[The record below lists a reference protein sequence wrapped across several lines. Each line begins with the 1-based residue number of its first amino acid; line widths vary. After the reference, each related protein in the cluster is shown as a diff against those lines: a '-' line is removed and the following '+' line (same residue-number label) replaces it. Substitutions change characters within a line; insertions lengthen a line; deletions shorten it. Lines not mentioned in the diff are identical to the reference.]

1 MANYNVDIA
10 VALKGAKKLTAF
22 NKDVRTTQLQVE
34 GLNKTLKNVA
44 KDQGL
49 LVKSFDNLN
58 QVLSQAKK
66 NFNAVASGT
75 SLQEKAAR
83 QLVLAEKQLNKEY
96 QQRERLLN
104 NLRTSYT
111 PMPLPGS
118 GVGSD
123 PIAKSIARRQR
134 KLSRGANQ
142 YSGPIG
148 PGEAVS
154 ANLRSPLPPRSDV
167 FLSSPL
173 PPRVPLP
180 PRSSIEPGQSLF
192 GQSVTPKGG
201 ASGRSRQILQEEQAL
216 QEALARMDQRDMK
229 LTGQSVNI
237 EGRLQQALATQTAN
251 RKRAEEE
258 VSRIRENA
266 VKKIETR
273 EKKLILLRKK
283 ALKQEFAERRKL
295 LRQNQFGNVNPG
307 MGGFRAFS
315 QRADEIT
322 ANAAAT
328 ANRPGIGSLIRNQFA
343 PGGSFAATRGQ
354 RFRGAASN
362 ALIGGGFPLLFGQ
375 GAIGAAGGGIGGAL
389 GGALGGGFGFGLSI
403 AGTAIAQQIQQTLDF
418 RKSIRELNKEMQ
430 QMGISSNISG
440 SQVRQLGKS
449 LGITKEE
456 AVKALQEFKRF
467 GNQAVLF
474 AEKFGGDFGK
484 FDAIAQANTVQSALA
499 AIRKINKDLTL
510 DDELRFIN
518 SVRRQGVE
526 ATINQILDEM
536 LEKEKKLKTEGF
548 GQGEGK
554 NVGANRKRLGQLKQ
568 ESKATQDLID
578 KNTVFRKQLTKVR
591 DQFIQ
596 NRDAAEA
603 ANRSIAKGLEDVNAE
618 LRKLNDVQFQVVE
631 LSKTLG
637 SAFSESFKGIIKGTM
652 SVGDA
657 FRNMFMRIADSYLNM
672 VAQTMSKQLEKG
684 FLSLIGNFLP
694 SLGLSITGGA
704 SRTTASGTNI
714 GKIGNMPTKP
724 EGMRSV
730 GVGATAND
738 LQRHIVV
745 PLNPSTSNVRG
756 SGMSGRRASGGS
768 VIGGGSYL
776 VGERGPEMF
785 SPGVSGNITPNHEL
799 GGSTSIVVNVDA
811 SGSSVQSD
819 GDGQQFGEALA
830 TAIQLEIIKQKRSGG
845 LLS

>member
-10 VALKGAKKLTAF
+10 VALKGAKQLTSFNREVKATSTNIDAF
-22 NKDVRTTQLQVE
+22 AKR
-34 GLNKTLKNVA
+34 LKSAA
-44 KDQGL
+44 KDQTL
-49 LVKSFDNLN
+49 LVRSFNELN
-58 QVLSQAKK
+58 NVLTQATK
-66 NFNAVASGT
+66 NFNAAATGS
-75 SLQEKAAR
+75 QQQFAAAR
-83 QLVLAEKQLNKEY
+83 QLITAEKNLNKEY
-96 QQRERLLN
+96 QERERVLQ
-104 NLRTSYT
+104 
-111 PMPLPGS
+111 
-118 GVGSD
+118 
-123 PIAKSIARRQR
+123 SITLKGQ
-134 KLSRGANQ
+134 
-142 YSGPIG
+142 
-148 PGEAVS
+148 
-154 ANLRSPLPPRSDV
+154 
-167 FLSSPL
+167 
-173 PPRVPLP
+173 
-180 PRSSIEPGQSLF
+180 RSSILPGQSLF

-322 ANAAAT
+322 ASAAAT
-328 ANRPGIGSLIRNQFA
+328 ANRPGIGSLIRSQFA

-354 RFRGAASN
+354 RVKGSISN

-418 RKSIRELNKEMQ
+418 RKSIRELNKEMER
-430 QMGISSNISG
+430 MGISSNISG

-467 GNQAVLF
+467 GNDAVLI
-474 AEKFGGDFGK
+474 AKKFGGDFGR
-484 FDAIAQANTVQSALA
+484 FDALSQANTVESALS

-510 DDELRFIN
+510 EEELRLVLSIQ
-518 SVRRQGVE
+518 RRGVE
-526 ATINQILDEM
+526 ATINDVLTDSLDKQKQ
-536 LEKEKKLKTEGF
+536 LDTEGF
-548 GQGEGK
+548 GQG
-554 NVGANRKRLGQLKQ
+554 VGGRKRANVLEREREKLKEINTENAQLINKFNNI
-568 ESKATQDLID
+568 KILQDEIRIA
-578 KNTVFRKQLTKVR
+578 NE
-591 DQFIQ
+591 
-596 NRDAAEA
+596 EA
-603 ANRSIAKGLEDVNAE
+603 SFSIVKGLQDVNSE
-618 LRKLNDVQFQVVE
+618 IRKLNNAQFQVVE

-637 SAFSESFKGIIKGTM
+637 ASFQESFKGIIKGTM

-657 FRNMFMRIADSYLNM
+657 FRNMFMRIADHFLDMAAQMAAAQIQRGFMGLFANM
-672 VAQTMSKQLEKG
+672 
-684 FLSLIGNFLP
+684 FGNNFTRSAVSATPTLTP
-694 SLGLSITGGA
+694 DQQVSRFTFGKANGGPV
-704 SRTTASGTNI
+704 
-714 GKIGNMPTKP
+714 K
-724 EGMRSV
+724 
-730 GVGATAND
+730 
-738 LQRHIVV
+738 
-745 PLNPSTSNVRG
+745 
-756 SGMSGRRASGGS
+756 GGS
-768 VIGGGSYL
+768 SYL

-785 SPGVSGNITPNHEL
+785 SPGVSGTITPNEML
-799 GGSTSIVVNVDA
+799 GGSTNIVVNVDA
-811 SGSSVQSD
+811 SGSNVQGDEDQGRELGRLISVAVQS
-819 GDGQQFGEALA
+819 
-830 TAIQLEIIKQKRSGG
+830 EIIQQQRPGG
-845 LLS
+845 LLA